1 MEHNLRETSLD
12 PVMANTIIV
21 DHVCILHE
29 RDPFLGSENEHHSI
43 LATTG
48 IRTPG
53 FQGGSPLCIVHE
65 PEGDIV
71 VVGHLA
77 IVTGNVEEGKYGE
90 GRSAKFLV
98 L

>member
-1 MEHNLRETSLD
+1 
-12 PVMANTIIV
+12 MANTVIV
-21 DHVCILHE
+21 GQVCILHE
-29 RDPFLGSENEHHSI
+29 CDPFLGSENEHYSV

-71 VVGHLA
+71 VGGHL
-77 IVTGNVEEGKYGE
+77 VTVTSSVEVGKYDE
-90 GRSAKFLV
+90 GRSAEFLV